1 MRTVGVDERLRPRSS
16 NHLGMRRFDEHVV
29 QHAVRLNGSLP
40 WAEIAGMTNLTVQTV
55 QRIMNRLE
63 ADRLVLTA
71 QATRGKVGQA
81 CVPMALNSDG
91 SFAIGVKIG
100 RRSANALLVNFTAQ
114 VRQRLTL
121 PCDLHNP
128 YTRLTEIDCTLRELA
143 RGFTPA
149 LRSRLTGVGVAAAL
163 SLNGWHSP
171 LGLASEQARS
181 WSSID
186 IRERVAALANLPV
199 ACFKDTSAACEAG
212 LVSEHGRN
220 IQICFFVFA
229 GPFIGRGLVLD
240 RRWCGGLNGN
250 AGAVGPLSMGLPS
263 LAKNRVARGAADAHT
278 KARQPP
284 AQLMR
289 TASLFK
295 LETLFIGAVGCGSRL
310 R

>member
-1 MRTVGVDERLRPRSS
+1 
-16 NHLGMRRFDEHVV
+16 
-29 QHAVRLNGSLP
+29 
-40 WAEIAGMTNLTVQTV
+40 MTNLTVQTV
-55 QRIMNRLE
+55 QRIRNRLE

-100 RRSANALLVNFTAQ
+100 RRGANALLVNFTAQ

-149 LRSRLTGVGVAAAL
+149 LRSRLIGVGVAAAL

-250 AGAVGPLSMGLPS
+250 AGAVGLCPWACLRLQ
-263 LAKNRVARGAADAHT
+263 KNRVARGAAT
-278 KARQPP
+278 PTPMK
-284 AQLMR
+284 
-289 TASLFK
+289 
-295 LETLFIGAVGCGSRL
+295 RL
-310 R
+310 RKAGVKLRANSRNMQSISVSRVYGL